1 MEIRV
6 VTKPESVRITNPRIM
21 TLTTQTSEMRNIF
34 RFTFERE
41 AQWLV
46 AICLILPLLAILL
59 GIVLPGLWRR
69 WFP

>member
-1 MEIRV
+1 
-6 VTKPESVRITNPRIM
+6 
-21 TLTTQTSEMRNIF
+21 MRNIF

-46 AICLILPLLAILL
+46 AICLMPLLAILL
-59 GIVLPGLWRR
+59 GIVLPGLCRH